1 MPIEIRG
8 NTIHLRFQVRGRKVH
23 ESTGLKDTPANRRR
37 AQAIENQRREELNNE
52 MRYGLKPVKVV
63 KFHDVMEEF
72 IGWLKIEH
80 GQKPRTF
87 GTYRANARSIQRFFN
102 DEVVSAIR
110 PGDVE
115 RLKVWRSESYGPA
128 TVRLTLAVL
137 SKFFRYAKNQGWCA
151 INPCEQV
158 RRPSVAGRGRTRVVT
173 PEEQCRYFSAALEM
187 GKLDLHDH
195 CRLML
200 LLGLRPVEV
209 RHIRKV
215 DVDLQKME
223 LWVNTSKTSS
233 GRRLLALMPEAASIL
248 VKRME
253 GPSPWVFPSR
263 RRPSSPWGHCTFLRW
278 HWTVCEA
285 VGLDFEPYCFRHTFA
300 STLAQLGVDLV
311 TMASLLGHSNL
322 KQVQH
327 YVHISAEHKRS
338 AMMKYHQALLPS
350 PASGLTSPTPPA

>member
-23 ESTGLKDTPANRRR
+23 ESTGLKDSAANRSK
-37 AQAIENQRREELNNE
+37 ALVIESQRREELNNE
-52 MRYGLKPVKVV
+52 MRYGIKPVKAVR
-63 KFHDVMEEF
+63 FHDAMEEF
-72 IGWLKIEH
+72 IEWLIIEH
-80 GQKPRTF
+80 RQKPRTF
-87 GTYRANARSIQRFFN
+87 VTYRANAKVIQRFFK

-115 RLKVWRSESYGPA
+115 RLKVWRSKSSGPA

-158 RRPSVAGRGRTRVVT
+158 KRPSVAGRGRTRVVT
-173 PEEQCRYFSAALEM
+173 PEEQSRYFSTALEK
-187 GKLDLHDH
+187 GLLDLHDH

-200 LLGLRPVEV
+200 LLGMRPVEV

-215 DVDLQKME
+215 DIDLEKME
-223 LWVNTSKTSS
+223 LWVNTSKTAT
-233 GRRLLALMPEAASIL
+233 GRRFLALMPEAASIL
-248 VKRME
+248 AKRME

-263 RRPSSPWGHCTFLRW
+263 RKPSSPWGHCAFLRW
-278 HWTVCEA
+278 HWAVCEA
-285 VGLDFEPYCFRHTFA
+285 AGLDFEPYCFRHTFA
-300 STLAQLGVDLV
+300 TTLAELGVDMV
-311 TMASLLGHSNL
+311 TMASLLGHSDL

-338 AMMKYHQALLPS
+338 AMMKYQKALQPQQAEGPTIPTH
-350 PASGLTSPTPPA
+350 PA